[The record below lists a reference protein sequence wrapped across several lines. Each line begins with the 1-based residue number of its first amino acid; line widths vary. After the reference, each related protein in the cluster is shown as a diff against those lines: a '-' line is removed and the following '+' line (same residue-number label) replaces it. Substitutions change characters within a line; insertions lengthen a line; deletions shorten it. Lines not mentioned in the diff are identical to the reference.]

1 MVRSPKERL
10 SLLLFFPFF
19 FFFLFFFIVFFISP
33 LILSPLPL
41 PLLIFII
48 SERRKH
54 KRRRERKGRE
64 KIYVTILTLC
74 FLSHFLRLKE
84 MTLHQ
89 SKKEMSLTLAP
100 DQIRHQNHHH
110 RSSFFFQFIAII
122 SQLFLLFINC
132 NKNALFF
139 LLFLLLLPP
148 IQSLRSNFQLLSSC
162 FPILFIYI
170 FGSNLSNHSCR

>member
-1 MVRSPKERL
+1 MYTNYITDSWFVLPK
-10 SLLLFFPFF
+10 SVCLFYSSFPFF
-19 FFFLFFFIVFFISP
+19 SFSFFFFIVFFISP

-100 DQIRHQNHHH
+100 DQIRHQNHRH
-110 RSSFFFQFIAII
+110 RSSFFFPVYCYYF
-122 SQLFLLFINC
+122 SV
-132 NKNALFF
+132 
-139 LLFLLLLPP
+139 
-148 IQSLRSNFQLLSSC
+148 
-162 FPILFIYI
+162 I
-170 FGSNLSNHSCR
+170 FVVYKLQ